1 MKVKNL
7 EIGIKI
13 GNKEKKFTNLI
24 LDSYLD
30 LFADSFISF
39 KQKNLPYCLVSF
51 SKGEQTITFDSNT
64 IKYDTILE
72 ADFSQNKEILTENN
86 IINKYYY
93 INPVTEYPY
102 LEEFAGKQIMKL
114 GFANW
119 DEEKKDYVMYAYL
132 DVSKYNILIQENQP
146 IIISRIDKIS
156 SDMNFWSNSEK
167 VKAPIHLTGRGLVE
181 IEGMDYFNIYSKFY
195 SVGFG
200 VLPYKF
206 ITEYLAEDLNI
217 SRGGVGEVLINEVFQ
232 NYAKEDLFPSQKL
245 FPSENLYPK
254 SPTANLLIYKF
265 KLYKETY
272 PNPEEPPVYE
282 DTGMYYTQYKTVDKY
297 GKISL
302 SVKYERS

>member
-1 MKVKNL
+1 MKVENL

-24 LDSYLD
+24 LDSYLN
-30 LFADSFISF
+30 LFADSFINF
-39 KQKNLPYCLVSF
+39 KQKNLPYCLVNF
-51 SKGEQTITFDSNT
+51 SKDNDIVTNFSVTMQ
-64 IKYDTILE
+64 YDTILE
-72 ADFSQNKEILTENN
+72 ADFSQNKEILTKNN

-93 INPVTEYPY
+93 INPVAEYPY
-102 LEEFAGKQIMKL
+102 LQEFVGQQIKEL

-119 DEEKKDYVMYAYL
+119 DEEKKDYVVYAYL
-132 DVSKYNILIQENQP
+132 DVSRYNIVVQANQP

-167 VKAPIHLTGRGLVE
+167 VKAPIHLTGRGLIEV
-181 IEGMDYFNIYSKFY
+181 EGMDYFAIYPKFY